1 MTATEL
7 RVVRGVLA
15 AIWLVTAVLSF
26 GVYPMEDSLRLVA
39 KLGWARE
46 WSLLAVYCGAAVDLI
61 MGVLTLAL
69 PLRAL
74 WVFQG
79 VVIVAYSL
87 LATLLVP
94 EYWLHPFGP
103 LLKNLAILAL
113 LWLLYRHDRGGQA
126 A

>member
-1 MTATEL
+1 MTALERRVL
-7 RVVRGVLA
+7 RYALA
-15 AIWLVTAVLSF
+15 TIWLVTAVLSF
-26 GVYPMEDSLRLVA
+26 GLYPMEDSLQLVA
-39 KLGWARE
+39 NLGWSRE
-46 WSLLAVYCGAAVDLI
+46 WSLLAVYSGAAVDLL

-74 WVFQG
+74 WLFQG
-79 VVIVAYSL
+79 AVILTYSL

-113 LWLLYRHDRGGQA
+113 LWLLYRHDGRGQA